1 MIFEQLNYVAKFLR
15 PYKQELILAFA
26 LSAITNVLLLV
37 PTIYMLQLFDRVM
50 ISKSTF
56 SLIAITLICTFLLM
70 IQAGAEYYRSK
81 IVIAMGI
88 KLDQAVSPILFKS
101 SFEQQLSDNTESASQ
116 IFNDL
121 AVVRQWLTG
130 AGLFPILDLPWS
142 PLYILVMFLLHPLLG
157 WLTLIFIVFLS
168 GLSIFASRYL
178 GKDLTRADDEERQ
191 VDKYIHTKLRN
202 VETIEVLG
210 MFKSFYNRFIDLQ
223 TRALW
228 NHAAVFSA
236 QSKLSEFTQ
245 QIRLFLSS
253 LALGAAALLVI
264 EGEITIGAMI
274 AAALLMSR
282 ATSPIDMIT
291 GGWRSYIDVKNSL
304 IRLESFLSQPNKV
317 KNNIT
322 AYKNLET
329 ITLANVVLK
338 YPGSERLILDHASF
352 KFERGQA
359 YAIVGKSGCGK
370 TSLLK
375 AILGLTPLKNGTIK
389 YDAIPIQ
396 QLDEI
401 SPIPKFGYLPQEIEL
416 FETTIAKNIARLQI
430 IDPEKVVQAAKI
442 VQLHEFILKL
452 PEGYQSVLGVDGIIL
467 SGGQRQRI
475 ALARAIYDSPD
486 IVVLD
491 EPNSYLDQYGD
502 RALIAA
508 LEFLR
513 DNKATVFVATHREE
527 LLSTV
532 DHILTIDNGLIQ
544 KLN

>member
-1 MIFEQLNYVAKFLR
+1 
-15 PYKQELILAFA
+15 
-26 LSAITNVLLLV
+26 
-37 PTIYMLQLFDRVM
+37 
-50 ISKSTF
+50 
-56 SLIAITLICTFLLM
+56 
-70 IQAGAEYYRSK
+70 
-81 IVIAMGI
+81 
-88 KLDQAVSPILFKS
+88 
-101 SFEQQLSDNTESASQ
+101 
-116 IFNDL
+116 
-121 AVVRQWLTG
+121 
-130 AGLFPILDLPWS
+130 
-142 PLYILVMFLLHPLLG
+142 
-157 WLTLIFIVFLS
+157 
-168 GLSIFASRYL
+168 
-178 GKDLTRADDEERQ
+178 
-191 VDKYIHTKLRN
+191 
-202 VETIEVLG
+202 
-210 MFKSFYNRFIDLQ
+210 
-223 TRALW
+223 
-228 NHAAVFSA
+228 
-236 QSKLSEFTQ
+236 
-245 QIRLFLSS
+245 
-253 LALGAAALLVI
+253 
-264 EGEITIGAMI
+264 
-274 AAALLMSR
+274 
-282 ATSPIDMIT
+282 
-291 GGWRSYIDVKNSL
+291 
-304 IRLESFLSQPNKV
+304 
-317 KNNIT
+317 
-322 AYKNLET
+322 
-329 ITLANVVLK
+329 
-338 YPGSERLILDHASF
+338 LDHASF